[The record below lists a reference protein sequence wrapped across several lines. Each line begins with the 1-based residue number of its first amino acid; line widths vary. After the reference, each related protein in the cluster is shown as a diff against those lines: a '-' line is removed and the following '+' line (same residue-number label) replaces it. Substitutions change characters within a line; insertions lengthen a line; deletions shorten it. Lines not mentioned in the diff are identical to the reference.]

1 MPSQK
6 KPGKSLTAWHVP
18 FVSSI
23 MALTLMFLKIWKTRI
38 SFITQAAQTLESL
51 LSPIS
56 KFKDRMM
63 EGEIL
68 KPIEKLFDYSD
79 KNVDEFWEDYVGEEN
94 N

>member
-1 MPSQK
+1 
-6 KPGKSLTAWHVP
+6 
-18 FVSSI
+18 
-23 MALTLMFLKIWKTRI
+23 
-38 SFITQAAQTLESL
+38 
-51 LSPIS
+51 
-56 KFKDRMM
+56 M